1 MAFNLRQGLV
11 VHTMPCF
18 FCFNDCYRLRRMIAV
33 KILPERMPMRR
44 AEK

>member
-18 FCFNDCYRLRRMIAV
+18 FLFRRYRLRRMIAV